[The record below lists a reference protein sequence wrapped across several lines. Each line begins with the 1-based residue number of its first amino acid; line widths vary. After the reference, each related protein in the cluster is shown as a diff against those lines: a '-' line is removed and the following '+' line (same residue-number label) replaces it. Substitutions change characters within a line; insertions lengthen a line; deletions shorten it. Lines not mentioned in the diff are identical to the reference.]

1 MTMRHARSGWIRW
14 LKFNAVGAAGILVQ
28 LGSLALLT
36 ARGMNYLL
44 ATSLAVEAA
53 VLHNFFWHERFTWA
67 DRYSTGGDAKLT
79 AARLCKFNLCTGA
92 LSIFGNLLAMKL
104 LAGVARLPYLP
115 ANLLSIAACGIFN
128 YFVAN
133 RMIFLAAKNQSM

>member
-1 MTMRHARSGWIRW
+1 MTPGRARSGWLRF

-28 LGSLALLT
+28 LGLLETLT
-36 ARGMNYLL
+36 ACGVNYLL
-44 ATSLAVEAA
+44 ATALSVEAA

-67 DRYSTGGDAKLT
+67 DRNGSSVDAKLI
-79 AARLCKFNLCTGA
+79 AGRLCKFNLCTGA

-104 LAGVARLPYLP
+104 LVDVAGLPYLP

-128 YFVAN
+128 YLLAD
-133 RMIFLAAKNQSM
+133 RLIFLTAKNQSM